1 MPTNHIEK
9 IIVDYVQEKSQLGEA
24 DINTQSN
31 MITTGLLDSIDF
43 IALIMKLETELAI
56 DIDFSDMDPE
66 TFTTIKGLSQFLH
79 AKVAA

>member
-9 IIVDYVQEKSQLGEA
+9 IIVDYVQEKSKLDEA
-24 DINTQSN
+24 DINKNNN

-43 IALIMKLETELAI
+43 ISLIMKLETELAI